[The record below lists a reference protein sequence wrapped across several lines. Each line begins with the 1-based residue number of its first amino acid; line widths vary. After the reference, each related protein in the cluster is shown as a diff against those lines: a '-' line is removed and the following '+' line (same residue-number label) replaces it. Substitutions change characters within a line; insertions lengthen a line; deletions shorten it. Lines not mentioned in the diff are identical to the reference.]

1 VRSLAFAAALAAAMA
16 AHAEAAAPS
25 LLARYPHPP
34 TKPARA
40 AARAAKAANPQT
52 AAARSARAQTS
63 GSGSSQPPATASVS
77 ANRAPI
83 PGLADGNN
91 GKPVS
96 IEADNGIEWQ
106 QNNRVY
112 IARGNAIATRGDDTV
127 KADTLAAFY
136 RPVAGAAPP
145 PTSDK
150 NGTDPTA
157 GGSTEIYRLDATG
170 NVVFRSP
177 TDTMF
182 GDHGVYDVDKS
193 LLVVTGKGLK
203 IVTPTDVITAR
214 DSLEWYD
221 TQQIGVARGN
231 AVAMRGDRIVRADV
245 LTARVEKQA
254 DGTSHISRVDAH
266 GNVVV
271 SSPGQIARGDAGV
284 YDLDTGI
291 VTLTGRV
298 RLTRGEN
305 EMKGRYAVVDLNNN
319 VSRLLP
325 GPPGATLASGTG
337 RVQALIVPRQKPG
350 NP

>member
-1 VRSLAFAAALAAAMA
+1 VRAWALGTALAAIALA
-16 AHAEAAAPS
+16 AHAAAPVS
-25 LLARYPHPP
+25 KPLRFPHPP
-34 TKPARA
+34 TKPVQGAAQAAQPALAR
-40 AARAAKAANPQT
+40 T
-52 AAARSARAQTS
+52 AAAKPGRATS
-63 GSGSSQPPATASVS
+63 GAGSTQPPAAGAGAS
-77 ANRAPI
+77 RAPM
-83 PGLADGNN
+83 PGLADRSS

-96 IEADNGIEWQ
+96 IEADNGIEWE
-106 QNNRVY
+106 QNNHVY
-112 IARGNAIATRGDDTV
+112 IARGNAVATRGDDNV

-136 RPVAGAAPP
+136 RPVAGAPQP
-145 PTSDK
+145 EPGKSGSD
-150 NGTDPTA
+150 PMS

-170 NVVFRSP
+170 HVVFRSP

-182 GDHGVYDVDKS
+182 GDHAVYNVDKS
-193 LLVVTGKGLK
+193 FLVVTGKGLK
-203 IVTPTDVITAR
+203 IVTPSDVITAR

-221 TQQIGVARGN
+221 AQQLGVARGN
-231 AVAMRGDRIVRADV
+231 AMAMRGDRIVRADV
-245 LTARVEKQA
+245 LTTRVAKQK
-254 DGTSHISRVDAH
+254 DGSSHISRVDAH

-305 EMKGRYAVVDLNNN
+305 ELSGRYAVVDMNTN

-325 GPPGATLASGTG
+325 GPPGAELASGAG
-337 RVQALIVPRQKPG
+337 RVQALIMPRQKPG